1 MQPGLVNITTTLY
14 GGGGQGAGTGMVI
27 SSSGEVL
34 TNNHV
39 IENAESISVEIGG
52 DGESHSA
59 KVIGYDV
66 ADDVALIK
74 IEGVSDLDTI
84 PIGDP
89 ERRRRRR
96 SHRGARQRARPWRRP
111 HRRPRA
117 RSPRSTARS
126 PRPTP
131 TARNAETLS
140 NLIQVQADVQP
151 GDSGGAL
158 VDSDGEVIGMTT
170 AASSNGFRF
179 QEETAGVGFAIRID
193 KALSIVKLIR
203 NGEEVDGVHV
213 GSRGLLG
220 VSLQSELSLAPG
232 GRSTPSTGDGAEV
245 IDVTEDG
252 PAADAGIETGDII
265 ISLGDATITSS
276 SDLSTEMDRYH
287 AGDKVEV
294 GLDRRLRQHPAR
306 DPQAHRGPARL
317 TFVTANLRQLRWRA
331 TRPLV
336 DAGWSVAA
344 RSGLAED
351 LVLVFADVGWAA
363 GDAPRRLR
371 RR

>member
-1 MQPGLVNITTTLY
+1 
-14 GGGGQGAGTGMVI
+14 MVI

-39 IENAESISVEIGG
+39 IENAESINVEIGG
-52 DGESHSA
+52 DGESHTA

-74 IEGVSDLDTI
+74 IDDVSGLDTI

-89 ERRRRRR
+89 DDVVVDDPIVVLGNALG
-96 SHRGARQRARPWRRP
+96 RGGD
-111 HRRPRA
+111 
-117 RSPRSTARS
+117 
-126 PRPTP
+126 P
-131 TARNAETLS
+131 TAASGTVTALNRQITATDADGSNAETLS

-179 QEETAGVGFAIRID
+179 QEESAGVGFAIRID
-193 KALSIVKLIR
+193 KAMSVVKQIR

-252 PAADAGIETGDII
+252 PAADAGIEAGDVIV
-265 ISLGDATITSS
+265 SLGDATITSS
-276 SDLSTEMDRYH
+276 SDLSTEMDRTT
-287 AGDKVEV
+287 
-294 GLDRRLRQHPAR
+294 P
-306 DPQAHRGPARL
+306 
-317 TFVTANLRQLRWRA
+317 A
-331 TRPLV
+331 TR
-336 DAGWSVAA
+336 S
-344 RSGLAED
+344 RSG
-351 LVLVFADVGWAA
+351 WT
-363 GDAPRRLR
+363 DASGNTQHATLKLIEGPPA
-371 RR
+371 

>member
-1 MQPGLVNITTTLY
+1 MQPGLVNITTTIY

-89 ERRRRRR
+89 NDVVVDDPIVVLGNALG
-96 SHRGARQRARPWRRP
+96 RGGD
-111 HRRPRA
+111 
-117 RSPRSTARS
+117 
-126 PRPTP
+126 PTP
-131 TARNAETLS
+131 APGTVTALNRQITATDADGSNAETLS

-170 AASSNGFRF
+170 AASSSGFRF

-193 KALSIVKLIR
+193 KAMSIVKLIR

-213 GSRGLLG
+213 GSRGMLG
-220 VSLQSELSLAPG
+220 VSLQTELSLAPG
-232 GRSTPSTGDGAEV
+232 GRNTPSTGDGAEV

-265 ISLGDATITSS
+265 ISIGDATISSS

-294 GLDRRLRQHPAR
+294 GWTDASGNTQHATLKLVEGPPA
-306 DPQAHRGPARL
+306 
-317 TFVTANLRQLRWRA
+317 
-331 TRPLV
+331 
-336 DAGWSVAA
+336 
-344 RSGLAED
+344 
-351 LVLVFADVGWAA
+351 
-363 GDAPRRLR
+363 
-371 RR
+371 